1 MHARHQASTL
11 VFFLCPPT
19 KVCVVCSSRSSDPAQ
34 MGNKEK
40 EEEAESLR
48 LSLALKNNHRDVGEM
63 SQLGKHL
70 PSKRK
75 DLSSNPGK
83 KTHIRG

>member
-1 MHARHQASTL
+1 LYQKGGPHNKLNSE
-11 VFFLCPPT
+11 CP
-19 KVCVVCSSRSSDPAQ
+19 
-34 MGNKEK
+34 GNKGK
-40 EEEAESLR
+40 EEEAESQR

-75 DLSSNPGK
+75 DLSSNPEK
-83 KTHIRG
+83 KHT